1 LPIYDFRI
9 YTADG
14 VATDEVFE
22 KFFKSSVSIPKKL
35 INLDGSYALRI
46 PSLTAKTPG
55 LWHGGWSNGLDGGQ
69 WSPSLG
75 KKVANTHEEAK
86 EMKKRGFIPESDLGS
101 GWIEKTQAKLSEKW
115 QAQADYA
122 HTYQENLKTMA
133 PEDAVAATW
142 SAEDCLS
149 GKVDDTYNT
158 EGVIQK

>member
-1 LPIYDFRI
+1 MPLYDFRI

-22 KFFKSSVSIPKKL
+22 KFFKSNGSIPKKL
-35 INLDGSYALRI
+35 VHTDGSYAIRI
-46 PSLTAKTPG
+46 PSLPAKTPG
-55 LWHGGWSNGLDGGQ
+55 LWHGGWSNGLDGGE
-69 WSPSLG
+69 WSASLG
-75 KKVANTHEEAK
+75 KKVANKHEEAK

-115 QAQADYA
+115 QAQANYA

-149 GKVDDTYNT
+149 GKVDDIYNT
-158 EGVIQK
+158 EGAIQK

>member
-1 LPIYDFRI
+1 MPIYDFRI